1 MLPCCLHFGFRGEI
15 PTDLSNCRSLVNLSL
30 LENQLQGEIPSGFGN
45 LQNLRNFFLYS
56 NRLTGQLPT
65 NFWKIPSLE
74 NVLVY
79 NNYLSGELPSE
90 MSELKQLRNVS
101 LFNNGFS
108 GVIPYELGV
117 NSNLT
122 QLDFTNNSF
131 TGEIPPNLCL
141 NKQLKRLNMG
151 FNFLQG
157 SIPPD
162 VGLCSSLTR
171 LILKENNL
179 SGVVPF
185 FVENKNLLYMNLGG
199 NSLSGMI
206 PSSLGNLSGITEID
220 FSMNKLTGVVSSELF
235 GNMVNLGRLNISYN
249 RLEGLLP
256 SYQLSNCTELFDL
269 DLSYNLFNG
278 SIPSFAFRSL
288 KKLSTLNLNGNK
300 LVGGLPAFLLFEIDS
315 LLNLQLGGNM
325 LGGSFPSY
333 EMEATQHHLK
343 RLNVS
348 WNGMTSEIKELG
360 RLSELEE
367 LDISHNS
374 LTGTLSYIG
383 GTGPKLVKLNVSY
396 NHFSG
401 QIPETLL
408 KVPNSFPYSFV
419 GNSGLCLIC
428 LLPTINNS
436 SCHENPILKSCS
448 QKTPSSSTNSTT
460 KIALIA
466 IGSSVVLIIILV
478 GCFMCFFQRKRK
490 NRDDSNLV
498 DEEEGASSE
507 LNRIMLATENLD
519 DKYLIGKGAHG
530 KVYKVSLPN
539 PDHVKQ
545 EGVVHY
551 AAKKLVFSGSIRK
564 SMVREIETVGRVRHR
579 NLVKLENFWLRK
591 EYGLILYQYME
602 NGSLH
607 DVLQEISPPRNLEW
621 NERYRIA
628 IGVANGL
635 SYLHH
640 DCDPPIVHRD
650 IKPMN
655 ILLDLDMEPH
665 ISDFGIAKLLL
676 LDHDQSTAPIQSNAV
691 LSTIG
696 YIAPENAFSINNF
709 STKSDVY
716 SFGVVLL
723 ELITRKKLH
732 GISHHFASCV
742 GRHHDCCRRLGGVEE
757 SSFPQSRQRDFG
769 PHY

>member
-79 NNYLSGELPSE
+79 NNYLS
-90 MSELKQLRNVS
+90 
-101 LFNNGFS
+101 
-108 GVIPYELGV
+108 
-117 NSNLT
+117 
-122 QLDFTNNSF
+122 
-131 TGEIPPNLCL
+131 GEIPPNLCL